1 MGEVDIDKVKV
12 GQKAALTY
20 DAASDTTMTG
30 IVTWISPN
38 AVTSSNVTNYSVDI
52 TPATQSSKLRPG
64 MSANADIQTRVAT
77 NVLVVPN
84 AAIKLDGT
92 TRYVQVSNNGQL
104 SKVVIKTGVA
114 DDSVIEV
121 TSGLTEGQSVV
132 NGTVAAAS
140 TTSSTSSSSS
150 SGGGGLM
157 MGGGA
162 PPSGGG
168 GPSGGN

>member
-20 DAASDTTMTG
+20 DAASATTMTG
-30 IVTWISPN
+30 TVTWISPN
-38 AVTSSNVTNYSVDI
+38 AATSSNVTNYSVDI
-52 TPATQSSKLRPG
+52 APARQSSKLRPG

-92 TRYVQVSNNGQL
+92 TRYVQVLANGQL
-104 SKVVIKTGVA
+104 TRVNIKTGVA

-121 TSGLTEGQSVV
+121 TSGLTAGQAVV
-132 NGTVAAAS
+132 NGTVATAS
-140 TTSSTSSSSS
+140 TTSSTSSSGSS
-150 SGGGGLM
+150 GGGLM
-157 MGGGA
+157 MGAGGGT
-162 PPSGGG
+162 PPSGGP
-168 GPSGGN
+168 PSGGN